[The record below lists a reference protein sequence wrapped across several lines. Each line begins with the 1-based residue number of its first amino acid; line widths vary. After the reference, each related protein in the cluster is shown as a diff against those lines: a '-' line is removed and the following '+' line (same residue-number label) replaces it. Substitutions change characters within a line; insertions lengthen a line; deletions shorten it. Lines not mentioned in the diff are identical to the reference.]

1 MESSLHFHPLK
12 KDASLCSSTEC
23 SQMTPQK
30 CEQLALNSS
39 TKEVKWIVPEK
50 CSNSAGQLWCEKKLN
65 TVRVTKFC
73 SKQHSDQQVPE
84 KTRCFTSEGW
94 RYWHFK
100 ADFPWRATSYW
111 QFWKG
116 HCFGQ
121 SYKHQSSQHCERYT
135 TPRCVV
141 VLSWC
146 YPPIDRL
153 SQYQCGQ
160 QRKYTQANDCPVSQ
174 WERTWQN

>member
-50 CSNSAGQLWCEKKLN
+50 SSNSAGQLWCEKKLN

-73 SKQHSDQQVPE
+73 SSSTQINE
-84 KTRCFTSEGW
+84 KLDVSRLKDDATDTSKLTSIEELQAINN
-94 RYWHFK
+94 FEKVTVLVK
-100 ADFPWRATSYW
+100 AISTNPPDAVNDIP
-111 QFWKG
+111 
-116 HCFGQ
+116 
-121 SYKHQSSQHCERYT
+121 HQDVFFYR
-135 TPRCVV
+135 VDAI
-141 VLSWC
+141 
-146 YPPIDRL
+146 PP
-153 SQYQCGQ
+153 
-160 QRKYTQANDCPVSQ
+160 
-174 WERTWQN
+174 

>member
-73 SKQHSDQQVPE
+73 SSSTQINE
-84 KTRCFTSEGW
+84 KLDVSRLKDDATDTS
-94 RYWHFK
+94 K
-100 ADFPWRATSYW
+100 LTSIEEL
-111 QFWKG
+111 QAIN
-116 HCFGQ
+116 
-121 SYKHQSSQHCERYT
+121 SYKHQSSRRCEWYT
-135 TPRCVV
+135 TPRCF
-141 VLSWC
+141 LLSSWC
-146 YPPIDRL
+146 YPPINWL

-160 QRKYTQANDCPVSQ
+160 QQKHTYTS
-174 WERTWQN
+174 

>member
-73 SKQHSDQQVPE
+73 SSSTQINE
-84 KTRCFTSEGW
+84 KLDVSRLKDDATDTSKLTSIEELQAINN
-94 RYWHFK
+94 FEKVTVLVK
-100 ADFPWRATSYW
+100 AISTNPPDAVNDIP
-111 QFWKG
+111 
-116 HCFGQ
+116 
-121 SYKHQSSQHCERYT
+121 HQDVFFYR
-135 TPRCVV
+135 VDAI
-141 VLSWC
+141 
-146 YPPIDRL
+146 PP
-153 SQYQCGQ
+153 
-160 QRKYTQANDCPVSQ
+160 
-174 WERTWQN
+174 

>member
-1 MESSLHFHPLK
+1 M
-12 KDASLCSSTEC
+12 
-23 SQMTPQK
+23 
-30 CEQLALNSS
+30 LADDTSKVRVVGL
-39 TKEVKWIVPEK
+39 E
-50 CSNSAGQLWCEKKLN
+50 AHQQKKLN
-65 TVRVTKFC
+65 ELYQKSGPIQLVDCEVKKLDTVRVTKFC

-121 SYKHQSSQHCERYT
+121 SYKHQSSQHCEWYT